1 MQQLVTLPHKHLKI
15 ITKLH
20 NIQCPLKSSV
30 TTRRTAVLSHQCQ
43 SQCSTCVS
51 LLQKWSGH
59 VNSTA
64 RVQKFRNTTKFDAS
78 SSIPFPP
85 PPPSPLLIQQ
95 VIADYSKAIHPLQH
109 AETGCAV
116 CGLLT
121 PFSRL
126 YPLST
131 VSHKLHI
138 LETDG
143 TGVTRKEQ
151 QSECDHV
158 EELKG
163 PVLLPKSLHFCQN
176 CKMTLDN
183 GTAPQQALAN
193 GLWIG
198 EVRVQLQNLTWAE
211 RTLISRVNHNRCVV
225 WVKGSLQSKMI
236 ANAVSHTIPMPKVY
250 NALPPSPEELDEVLA
265 YIYIG
270 PTKPLAKEHHCTPL
284 LVRRNKVAN
293 ALEWLKLNHIDYA
306 DLTISYKN
314 LNMYSEDSPPVIV
327 DYHPG
332 DGGKDEEAKAAN
344 DTDDNEGTT
353 EGPCPFVVHGLVG
366 EQLSEMS
373 TNALC
378 AYALQYFKN
387 KKNMALGIGQSDQP
401 QSLFSNPQLYP
412 QMFPWLFPYG
422 LGGPGNAR
430 GYAEVSEAERKH
442 QLLMYHD
449 KRFQFEQSFPLV
461 AFNHEQTKNSTTG
474 GFLLAEQQKFPEIAK
489 QILYCPLMKLCF
501 HT

>member
-1 MQQLVTLPHKHLKI
+1 MQ
-15 ITKLH
+15 KL
-20 NIQCPLKSSV
+20 
-30 TTRRTAVLSHQCQ
+30 AVQ
-43 SQCSTCVS
+43 
-51 LLQKWSGH
+51 
-59 VNSTA
+59 
-64 RVQKFRNTTKFDAS
+64 
-78 SSIPFPP
+78 
-85 PPPSPLLIQQ
+85 
-95 VIADYSKAIHPLQH
+95 Y
-109 AETGCAV
+109 
-116 CGLLT
+116 
-121 PFSRL
+121 
-126 YPLST
+126 
-131 VSHKLHI
+131 
-138 LETDG
+138 G
-143 TGVTRKEQ
+143 TGVTRKER

-163 PVLLPKSLHFCQN
+163 PVLLPKSSHVCQN

-198 EVRVQLQNLTWAE
+198 GTCA

-225 WVKGSLQSKMI
+225 RVKGSLQI
-236 ANAVSHTIPMPKVY
+236 CHTIPMPKVY

-270 PTKPLAKEHHCTPL
+270 PTKPLAKEHHRTPL
-284 LVRRNKVAN
+284 LVRHNKVAN

-353 EGPCPFVVHGLVG
+353 EGPCPFVVHGL
-366 EQLSEMS
+366 MS
-373 TNALC
+373 TNALR

-387 KKNMALGIGQSDQP
+387 KKNMALAA
-401 QSLFSNPQLYP
+401 
-412 QMFPWLFPYG
+412 MFPWLFPYG

-430 GYAEVSEAERKH
+430 GYAKVSEAERKH

-449 KRFQFEQSFPLV
+449 KRFQFEQYFPLV
-461 AFNHEQTKNSTTG
+461 AFNHEQIKNSTTG
-474 GFLLAEQQKFPEIAK
+474 GFLLAEQQKFPDIAK
-489 QILYCPLMKLCF
+489 RILSIDESVLAHLTDKLKDGHHYKPETQAEKDCYQLIQDIDHVAHKVQGSLTNRKYMRNEIWALTSYLGAPSWFITFAPADVKHPLCLYFADTNETYKPELVLDSDQG
-501 HT
+501 

>member
-1 MQQLVTLPHKHLKI
+1 MSIEIISDHHTYRSTVSPVSKSMQYMCVTSPKMEWTCKH
-15 ITKLH
+15 TF
-20 NIQCPLKSSV
+20 P
-30 TTRRTAVLSHQCQ
+30 TT
-43 SQCSTCVS
+43 
-51 LLQKWSGH
+51 
-59 VNSTA
+59 
-64 RVQKFRNTTKFDAS
+64 
-78 SSIPFPP
+78 
-85 PPPSPLLIQQ
+85 PPSPLLIQQ

-163 PVLLPKSLHFCQN
+163 P
-176 CKMTLDN
+176 
-183 GTAPQQALAN
+183 ALAN

-236 ANAVSHTIPMPKVY
+236 ANAVCHTIPMPKVY

-284 LVRRNKVAN
+284 LVRCNKVAN
-293 ALEWLKLNHIDYA
+293 ALEWLKLNHIDSA

-314 LNMYSEDSPPVIV
+314 LNMYSEDSPPVIA

-353 EGPCPFVVHGLVG
+353 EGPCHL
-366 EQLSEMS
+366 
-373 TNALC
+373 
-378 AYALQYFKN
+378 
-387 KKNMALGIGQSDQP
+387 
-401 QSLFSNPQLYP
+401 
-412 QMFPWLFPYG
+412 
-422 LGGPGNAR
+422 
-430 GYAEVSEAERKH
+430 
-442 QLLMYHD
+442 LLMGWWVSNYP
-449 KRFQFEQSFPLV
+449 R
-461 AFNHEQTKNSTTG
+461 
-474 GFLLAEQQKFPEIAK
+474 
-489 QILYCPLMKLCF
+489 
-501 HT
+501 